1 MRLIATLLLSLTL
14 SLPALALELTDQNV
28 QKWINSYSAVVEWS
42 QTQDKKDLEFLEQ
55 KQSEQTPKFDA
66 LFSNAIKDMKG
77 HKIYNDFSGVLKKNG
92 FSDTGE
98 WAQLGDRIMAATMA
112 VEIEKHEA
120 SSGQHRAQMKQAM
133 DGLMNNPNLS
143 AEQKAQMQQMMGM
156 STQVLDVADK
166 VPAKDKEVIRRNAD
180 QIKQV
185 MEKHARQQTGQN

>member
-77 HKIYNDFSGVLKKNG
+77 HKIYNDFAGVLKKNG